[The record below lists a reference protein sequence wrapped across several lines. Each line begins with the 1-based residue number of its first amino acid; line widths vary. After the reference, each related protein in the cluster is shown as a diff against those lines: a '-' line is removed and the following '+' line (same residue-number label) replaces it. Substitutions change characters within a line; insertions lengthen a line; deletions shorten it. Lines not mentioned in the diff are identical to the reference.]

1 MNKNSLLLICLI
13 FINFGLKAQ
22 VSFSATTDARQVPLG
37 EIFEVK
43 FTLQNAQGQGFRAPA
58 MSEFNVVGGPN
69 RMNSMTM
76 VNGSATSSETY
87 SYVLQA
93 KREGVFTI
101 GAASVVVKG
110 QNLATVPL
118 SIIVSKGKKATV
130 SEAVGD
136 AKDGVFIRA
145 EMSTHE
151 ARVGQQ
157 VILDYKLYTRL
168 NLSSLNPL
176 SESKY
181 DNFYMLEVNDFTH
194 GDNRVTIGGKPYIS
208 RILKRVALFP
218 KKEGETVIEP
228 LTVQIGIVKSENKDP
243 FADPFF
249 GGVRSENHTIQS
261 NSVNIL
267 VKSLPN
273 NSTASFTGG
282 VGDYKITFGI
292 SKKEAT
298 TDDVI
303 SVKMS
308 IVGNGD
314 AKRWQAPKLLTADSS
329 LVVYEPKV
337 LREESREVQGEWQT
351 TKEFEYL
358 VVSKQAGKYTVTPE
372 FTYFDTEGGQF
383 KTERESYDLTFS
395 QGKNAT
401 ASINADRPT
410 DIRGIKTATAFTK
423 QINSFY
429 GTSLFYSLAA
439 FPFLFIGGV
448 FGYKQILI
456 QRSKIDVSV
465 LKSQNAQKVSERRLA
480 IAYEFLKKGNKR
492 IFYDEV
498 SKAMFTYV
506 SDKLGI
512 PMSEF
517 SKSSVEEKLKSLN
530 VNGLHIKNFVEILR
544 GCEMALFAGQE
555 EDGKMT
561 AVYDAALKVI
571 VDIEEDLK

>member
-1 MNKNSLLLICLI
+1 MNKNLFLLICFALL
-13 FINFGLKAQ
+13 NFELKAQ

-93 KREGVFTI
+93 RREGVFTI

-110 QNLATVPL
+110 QNLTTAPL

-130 SEAVGD
+130 SEPVGD

-228 LTVQIGIVKSENKDP
+228 LTVQIGIVKSENRDP

-249 GGVRSENHTIQS
+249 GGVRSENQTIQS
-261 NSVNIL
+261 NSVNIS

-273 NSTASFTGG
+273 NSIASFTGG
-282 VGDYKITFGI
+282 VGDYKITFEI

-308 IVGNGD
+308 VVGNGD

-337 LREESREVQGEWQT
+337 LHEESREVQGEWQT

-358 VVSKQAGKYTVTPE
+358 VVAKQAGKYTVTPE

-401 ASINADRPT
+401 ASINADHPT

-429 GTSLFYSLAA
+429 GTLLFYSLAA

-530 VNGLHIKNFVEILR
+530 VNDLHIKNFVEILR

-561 AVYDAALKVI
+561 AVYDSALKVI